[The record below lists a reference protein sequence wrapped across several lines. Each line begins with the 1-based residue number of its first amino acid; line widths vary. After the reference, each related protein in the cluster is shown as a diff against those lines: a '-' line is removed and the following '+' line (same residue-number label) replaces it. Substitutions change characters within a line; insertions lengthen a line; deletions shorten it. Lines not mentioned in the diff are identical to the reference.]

1 MNLGVSVTIDGELI
15 KGVMKSWNRLPRDRC
30 SLTMRSRLKLHLT
43 LKGDWLSLWI
53 KLLAQLRSRKDI
65 WIMTSI
71 ITSMTF
77 KNLIRYALPLVELI
91 ITLIEWQIVGL
102 HVTQRSTL
110 TEARITI
117 PLLRVLL
124 VFELILILTESVL
137 LLQLKASYALIL
149 IIALVVLLRWILELV
164 IHRHLWLLQ
173 LPIRPSKCTSS
184 IWNPERSIL
193 RPMRMCAVTAIRL
206 KFKVLFLIFN
216 SYRKRICLIESGFLT
231 PNRLALSE
239 YMLFALVISLLRT

>member
-1 MNLGVSVTIDGELI
+1 
-15 KGVMKSWNRLPRDRC
+15 
-30 SLTMRSRLKLHLT
+30 
-43 LKGDWLSLWI
+43 
-53 KLLAQLRSRKDI
+53 
-65 WIMTSI
+65 MTSI

-149 IIALVVLLRWILELV
+149 NVALVVLLRWILELV
-164 IHRHLWLLQ
+164 IHRHLWLMQ
-173 LPIRPSKCTSS
+173 LPIRPSKCTGS

-216 SYRKRICLIESGFLT
+216 SLHKRICLIESGFLT

-239 YMLFALVISLLRT
+239 YILIALVIALFRT

>member
-1 MNLGVSVTIDGELI
+1 LRHSLLNLGVSVTIDGELI
-15 KGVMKSWNRLPRDRC
+15 KGVVKSWYWLSRDRG
-30 SLTMRSRLKLHLT
+30 SLTIRSWLKLHLT
-43 LKGDWLSLWI
+43 LISDWLSLWI

-137 LLQLKASYALIL
+137 LLQLKAS
-149 IIALVVLLRWILELV
+149 
-164 IHRHLWLLQ
+164 
-173 LPIRPSKCTSS
+173 
-184 IWNPERSIL
+184 
-193 RPMRMCAVTAIRL
+193 
-206 KFKVLFLIFN
+206 
-216 SYRKRICLIESGFLT
+216 
-231 PNRLALSE
+231 
-239 YMLFALVISLLRT
+239 